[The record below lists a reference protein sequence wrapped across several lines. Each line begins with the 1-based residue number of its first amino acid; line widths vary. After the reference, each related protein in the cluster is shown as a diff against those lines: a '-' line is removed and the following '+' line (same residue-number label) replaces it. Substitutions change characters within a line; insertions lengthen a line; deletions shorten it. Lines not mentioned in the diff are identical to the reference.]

1 MRFAFTDDQLAFAE
15 AVRDLLANECSPS
28 AVREAWSYGRSDGRV
43 PGLWERLAEMG
54 VVGMLAPEGT
64 DGMGMSDV
72 DLVRIVYE
80 AGRAALPD
88 PLAAVAA
95 VAVPTIRDHV
105 ESSDAELWLGR
116 IARGEVTIGLGL
128 RPNAAVVGAE
138 VAAAF
143 LLEADDGLHL
153 VDADVVKLSHR
164 ESVDGSR
171 RLAVV
176 RWNPS
181 PATLLSG
188 GEDAVRQAHDR
199 AAVAT
204 AAELCGLADT
214 MLEMTVGYVAERRQF
229 GVPIGSFQA
238 LKHHL
243 ADALL
248 AVEFA
253 KPLVWR
259 AAYSLTHA
267 DPDASL
273 HASMAKAAASDAARV
288 VGAQAL
294 QCHGAIAY
302 TVEYDLHL
310 WLKRTWALVA
320 QDGDG
325 PYHRRRIA
333 EALAL

>member
-15 AVRDLLANECSPS
+15 AVRDLLSNECSPTG
-28 AVREAWSYGRSDGRV
+28 VRAAWDAADGRV
-43 PGLWERLAEMG
+43 PGLWGRLAEMG
-54 VVGMLAPEGT
+54 VVGLLAPEGT
-64 DGMGMSDV
+64 DGMGMSDL
-72 DLVRIVYE
+72 DLVRIAYE

-88 PLAAVAA
+88 PLSAVAG
-95 VAVPTIRDHV
+95 VVVPALRDHA
-105 ESSDAELWLGR
+105 ETSDAELWLGR
-116 IARGEVTIGLGL
+116 IARGEVTVGLGL
-128 RPNAAVVGAE
+128 RPNPAVVHAST
-138 VAAAF
+138 AAAF

-153 VDADVVKLSHR
+153 VDADVVELSPR
-164 ESVDGSR
+164 ESVDESR
-171 RLAVV
+171 DLAVV
-176 RWNPS
+176 SWTPS

-188 GEDAVRQAHDR
+188 GEAGVRQAHDR
-199 AAVAT
+199 AAVT
-204 AAELCGLADT
+204 SAAELCGLADT
-214 MLEMTVGYVAERRQF
+214 MLEMTVGYVAERKQF

-259 AAYSLTHA
+259 AAYSLTHG

-273 HASMAKAAASDAARV
+273 HASMAKASASDAARV

-333 EALAL
+333 AALAL